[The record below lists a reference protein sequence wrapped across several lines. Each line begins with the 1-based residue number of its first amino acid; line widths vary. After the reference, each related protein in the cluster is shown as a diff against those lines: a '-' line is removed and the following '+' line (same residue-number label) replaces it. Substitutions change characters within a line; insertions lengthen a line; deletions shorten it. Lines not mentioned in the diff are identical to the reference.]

1 MTLTIGDDVLR
12 SARLSAEELRLE
24 LAIAL
29 FREERLTLAQ
39 AAGVAEIDRLS
50 FQRALAARKIPIPY
64 DLDGDLETLD
74 QMRESE
80 KP

>member
-39 AAGVAEIDRLS
+39 AAEVAEIDRLS
-50 FQRALAARKIPIPY
+50 FQRALARRKIPIPY
-64 DLDGDLETLD
+64 DFDSDLETLR
-74 QMRESE
+74 QMRENESR
-80 KP
+80 